1 MDRRARGIKRAIL
14 LPIYID
20 PEISFLF
27 RIPKRSRG
35 QEQQR
40 SHLQENSI
48 FVRME
53 PQHTDDVLKHLEK
66 QKELLKEAHQT
77 MLQEL
82 QKLEVEH
89 ETMMRK
95 LYELMNTHTL
105 NQKIDEVEGKNDS
118 RLQICKTKEEEEEQT
133 TS

>member
-1 MDRRARGIKRAIL
+1 MESERYKK
-14 LPIYID
+14 
-20 PEISFLF
+20 

-35 QEQQR
+35 QDQER
-40 SHLQENSI
+40 SHLQESSI
-48 FVRME
+48 FVRMD

-66 QKELLKEAHQT
+66 QKELLKEAHTT

-105 NQKIDEVEGKNDS
+105 NQKKMEETQNVLGGRETIEASSQSTVTTDDEEH
-118 RLQICKTKEEEEEQT
+118 
-133 TS
+133 